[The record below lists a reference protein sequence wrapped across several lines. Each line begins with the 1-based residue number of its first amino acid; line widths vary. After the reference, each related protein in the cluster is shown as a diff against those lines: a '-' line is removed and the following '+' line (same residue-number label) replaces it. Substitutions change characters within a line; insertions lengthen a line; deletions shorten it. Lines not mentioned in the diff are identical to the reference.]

1 MLYHVSPVAGI
12 KTLEPHLSS
21 HGKAYVYAIA
31 DRSVGLVFGAR
42 CDDFDFCVNTEDDG
56 VTELVECYP
65 GALER
70 VYRGQACTVYTVDET
85 DFQQGKTGWNPEL
98 VCDHSV
104 PVLGEESV
112 PDLYTALLAE
122 EAQGRLR
129 IQRYQANPD
138 YRQRIA
144 RHVVDRIIRF
154 GVDVDTIAARDER
167 FSTHFAA
174 LVDALRKVMDGSLL
188 A

>member
-12 KTLEPHLSS
+12 QTLEPHLSS
-21 HGKAYVYAIA
+21 HGTPYVYAIA
-31 DRSVGLVFGAR
+31 NRSVGLVFGVHK
-42 CDDFDFCVNTEDDG
+42 DDFDFLIATDDDG
-56 VTELVECYP
+56 VTELAECYP

-70 VYRGQACTVYTVDET
+70 IYRGHACSVYTVDEA
-85 DFQQGKTGWNPEL
+85 DFQRGKTGWTQEL
-98 VCDHSV
+98 VCSHAV
-104 PVLGEESV
+104 PVLGEERV
-112 PDLYTALLAE
+112 PDLYAALLAE
-122 EAQGRLR
+122 EKQGRLR
-129 IQRYQANPD
+129 IQRYQANPE

-167 FSTHFAA
+167 FSTYFAA
-174 LVDALRKVMDGSLL
+174 LLDALRKAMDGSLL